1 MSRNV
6 LILGA
11 TSAIAEHAARAFAAA
26 GDTLALAAR
35 DTARL
40 GAIAEDL
47 RVRGAPAVHIL
58 PKMDALDPRTLGP
71 CVAAAWEILGEVHI
85 ALVAHGHLPEQEDC
99 EHDAE
104 AAAREIE
111 INFGSVVRLC
121 TDLANR
127 FQAQGEGVL
136 GVISSVAGLRGRQ
149 SNYIYGAAKGGLN
162 IFLQGLRNRLA
173 SHEVKV
179 ITILPGFVDT
189 PMTADLPKGPLFA
202 SAEAVGQRIQRA
214 LAAGKPDVLY
224 TPLFWWPIMLIIRL
238 IPEPIFKRLK
248 L

>member
-35 DTARL
+35 DTTRL
-40 GAIAEDL
+40 AAIAEDL
-47 RVRGAPAVHIL
+47 RVRGTAAVHLL
-58 PKMDALDPRTLGP
+58 PKMDALDPRSLTQ
-71 CVAAAWEILGEVHI
+71 CVAAAWECLHDVDITLI
-85 ALVAHGHLPEQEDC
+85 AHGSLPDQEDC
-99 EHDAE
+99 ELDAD
-104 AAAREIE
+104 AAIREID

-121 TDLANR
+121 TDIANR
-127 FQAQGEGVL
+127 LEAQGDGVL
-136 GVISSVAGLRGRQ
+136 GVIGSVAGLRGRQ
-149 SNYIYGAAKGGLN
+149 SNYVYGAAKGGLN
-162 IFLQGLRNRLA
+162 MFLQGLRNRLA
-173 SHEVKV
+173 ATEVKV
-179 ITILPGFVDT
+179 ITLLPGFVDT
-189 PMTADLPKGPLFA
+189 PMTAGLPKGPLFA
-202 SAEAVGQRIQRA
+202 SAEAVGQRIHRA

-224 TPLFWWPIMLIIRL
+224 VPLFWWPILLIIRL